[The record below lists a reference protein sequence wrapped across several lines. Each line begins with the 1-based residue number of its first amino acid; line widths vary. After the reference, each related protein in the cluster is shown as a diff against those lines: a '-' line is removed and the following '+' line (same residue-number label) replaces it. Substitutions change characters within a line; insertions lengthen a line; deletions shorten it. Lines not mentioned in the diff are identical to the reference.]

1 MAAQNDSR
9 QARQFNHSEGARVLR
24 NLNRGRIRRQ
34 VAEFRGTPRDFM
46 QSRGGGGWKV
56 ARVHAV
62 RR

>member
-1 MAAQNDSR
+1 MAAHNDNLR
-9 QARQFNHSEGARVLR
+9 ARQFKHSERARVLR
-24 NLNRGRIRRQ
+24 NLNRGRMRRQ